1 MDTIRTDV
9 LVIGSGFGAAAPAL
23 RLAAAGLSV
32 VMVEKGPHIDHLKD
46 FRQTQDPQY
55 LRTYLHGLTSDHL
68 NLTYAEGLGGG
79 SGFYEMVS
87 LRAPSLAFQQRDA
100 HGRPLWPAALDR
112 AALDPYYDRAE
123 AMLRVE
129 QIAPHEVPKSGLV
142 FSLLMKNLGYS
153 CDRARY
159 AVRNCLGS
167 GFCVSGCIFGAKQ
180 SLHVN
185 YLPQAVAAG
194 ARIECELEAR
204 SIRTLVDV
212 PATAGVRNVRALPHR
227 YEVTC
232 RRRGGAREELRF
244 QAKVVLLGGGTIGSA
259 ALLLASRPGL
269 PRLSS
274 EVGKH
279 IAFNGSVKVAG
290 LLPDGFPDGDMFAG
304 RSHPGMISYQF
315 LESHGISISAGKAMP
330 LMLVSAARL
339 HLDGDPREP
348 AWWGQANVDLMRQAR
363 HRMIALV
370 SFGLTPPGGHLT
382 LGPDRAPQVA
392 LQPTPEL
399 ERYVA
404 TTGGIL
410 RDILVRNGCRMVDAD
425 WVDHGGSPVEGLHFS
440 TAHQVGSCRMADSP
454 AHGVVDA
461 AGEVFGYPGLY
472 VSDGA
477 AIPSSLAVNT
487 SLTILANA
495 ERIADGIATRY
506 GLGAL

>member
-1 MDTIRTDV
+1 MSVMRTDV

-32 VMVEKGPHIDHLKD
+32 VMVEKGPHIDHLAD

-55 LRTYLHGLTSDHL
+55 LLKYLHGLSGEHL
-68 NLTYAEGLGGG
+68 SLTYAEGLGGG

-87 LRAPSLAFQQRDA
+87 LRAPSLAFRQRDA
-100 HGRPLWPAALDR
+100 GGRALWPAGLDR

-129 QIAPHEVPKSGLV
+129 QIAPHDVPKSGLV

-194 ARIECELEAR
+194 AHIECELEAR
-204 SIRTLVDV
+204 GIRSLVDV
-212 PATAGVRNVRALPHR
+212 RATAGVRNVRALPFR

-232 RRRGGAREELRF
+232 RRRATGEETRF
-244 QAKVVLLGGGTIGSA
+244 QAKIVLLGGGTIGSA
-259 ALLLASRPGL
+259 ALLLASRAEL

-279 IAFNGSVKVAG
+279 VAFNGGVKVAG
-290 LLPDGFPDGDMFAG
+290 ILPDGFPDGDMFAG

-348 AWWGQANVDLMRQAR
+348 SWWGQANVDLMKQAR
-363 HRMIALV
+363 RRMIALV
-370 SFGLTPPGGHLT
+370 SFGLTPPAGRIT
-382 LGPDRAPQVA
+382 LGPERVPQVD
-392 LQPTPEL
+392 LDPTPDL

-404 TTGGIL
+404 RTTGVL
-410 RDILVRNGCRMVDAD
+410 RDILERNGCRMVETD
-425 WVDHGGSPVEGLHFS
+425 WVDHSGSPTHGLHFA
-440 TAHQVGSCRMADSP
+440 TAHQVGSCRMADDA
-454 AHGVVDA
+454 AHGVVDSS
-461 AGEVFGYPGLY
+461 GEVFGYPGLY

-495 ERIADGIATRY
+495 ERIADGITERY
-506 GLGAL
+506 GLP